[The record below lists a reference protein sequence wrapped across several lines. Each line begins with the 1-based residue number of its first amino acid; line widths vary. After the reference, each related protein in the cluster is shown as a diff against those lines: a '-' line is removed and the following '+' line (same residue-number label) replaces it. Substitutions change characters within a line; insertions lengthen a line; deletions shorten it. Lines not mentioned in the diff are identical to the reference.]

1 VTDLAVVFVA
11 FDGLQPTDIVGPHE
25 VFAKEHEVL
34 LTVGRD
40 GAERVLIDPAAI
52 DPAAIDPAAIDPAAI
67 DPAGSTTLDAWWPSR
82 EGALLGLPAVRA
94 N

>member
-52 DPAAIDPAAIDPAAI
+52 DPA
-67 DPAGSTTLDAWWPSR
+67 GSTTLDAWWPSR